1 MHSNV
6 HILNNVSA
14 LSSPRLLKKKKKLC
28 ISVISDMDLISVQDQ
43 KQQTISKSSTD
54 VYARACCKID
64 S

>member
-1 MHSNV
+1 
-6 HILNNVSA
+6 
-14 LSSPRLLKKKKKLC
+14 
-28 ISVISDMDLISVQDQ
+28 MDLISVQDQ